1 MIKHFFTQ
9 LTTYLSVG
17 LVNTA
22 ITITTIFLM
31 VSYGFDDISSN
42 LTGFVL
48 GIISSFFLNAKYTFS
63 SSSVPIK
70 SFFLFIIS
78 VGISYLV
85 NLSVLMFSLKVLN
98 FSSYISQLF
107 ALTSYIIVNFL
118 LLRTAVFKE
127 TN

>member
-48 GIISSFFLNAKYTFS
+48 GMISSFFLNAKYTFS
-63 SSSVPIK
+63 SSSVHIK

-85 NLSVLMFSLKVLN
+85 NLSVLMFFLKVLN

>member
-85 NLSVLMFSLKVLN
+85 NLSVLMFFLKVLN

>member
-42 LTGFVL
+42 FTGFVL

-70 SFFLFIIS
+70 SFFPFIIS

>member
-48 GIISSFFLNAKYTFS
+48 GMISSFFLNAKYTFS
-63 SSSVPIK
+63 SSSVHI
-70 SFFLFIIS
+70 
-78 VGISYLV
+78 
-85 NLSVLMFSLKVLN
+85 
-98 FSSYISQLF
+98 
-107 ALTSYIIVNFL
+107 
-118 LLRTAVFKE
+118 
-127 TN
+127 